1 MIRPSREK
9 GKRLREVLAV
19 EKRPH
24 NTA

>member
-1 MIRPSREK
+1 MITPSREK